1 MAASA
6 SNLNLRRESPNV
18 RCERHDNGGTVA
30 LNVTAVHGTPCVVFV
45 DGNGVAYYQPL
56 KLVQVKK
63 TDRKHRPQVSTRWS
77 IPDKALV
84 PAHLVGAETRVR
96 HSRTDKELKAT
107 KSRSKALRVF
117 PESDERF
124 VLLAPRRNDSES
136 NNADKKSRMW
146 KGRCRT
152 LRHQSVEFNAIAYQ
166 IHMTVTALVAYYNR
180 TGADMSRWFGQH
192 QLPRKVRPQPS
203 LAQAA

>member
-1 MAASA
+1 M
-6 SNLNLRRESPNV
+6 LVV
-18 RCERHDNGGTVA
+18 RSGAEC
-30 LNVTAVHGTPCVVFV
+30 CC
-45 DGNGVAYYQPL
+45 
-56 KLVQVKK
+56 
-63 TDRKHRPQVSTRWS
+63 
-77 IPDKALV
+77 PDKALV

-96 HSRTDKELKAT
+96 HTRTDKELKA
-107 KSRSKALRVF
+107 KESRSKALRVF

-124 VLLAPRRNDSES
+124 ALLAPRRNDSES

-166 IHMTVTALVAYYNR
+166 IHMAVTALVAYYNR

-203 LAQAA
+203 LAQAE